1 MAGTGGIV
9 EKRRRRCAWW
19 LAGAMSM
26 FGAAATAG
34 PWLDPGDTL
43 LRHDIQLLCDAG
55 IVHAPL
61 TTWPLAWA
69 DVARDLAGPH
79 PELSPALANAR
90 SRVLQ
95 RYRLE
100 AKTYQFRPHLRA
112 ALSNDPRQFR
122 TFEATTRER
131 AELEAG
137 LEWTGDILAARLQAT
152 AVSGPDDGRSVRYDG
167 SYLAA
172 LWNNW
177 ALSVGAFDRWWGPG
191 WDGSL
196 ILSTNARPIPSLTVQ
211 RHLSDPFDND
221 WLRWL
226 GPWQLLFSVGQL
238 EHDRDVPDALFMGMR
253 FAFRPVSALEIGLSR
268 TAQWG
273 GQGRPEDLSTFG
285 DLLLG
290 RDNTG
295 SAGITAANEP
305 GNQLG
310 GLDVRWQSPLFDAP
324 YALYAQVVGEDE
336 AGGLPSK
343 DFAMAGIETWGAW
356 GERGASWRV
365 RVEYADTAV
374 NGFLG
379 DPAFNTTYRHHIYS
393 DGYTYRGRIIGHSFG
408 GDGRSLSAGV
418 TLITERGR
426 PWEVLLRRIEPDR
439 DNAAS
444 PTVMSA
450 EISHRIIRGDHDI
463 ALRAAGVRSE
473 GPAGNDNDAQF
484 DIEWRRRY

>member
-1 MAGTGGIV
+1 MAGTGRFL
-9 EKRRRRCAWW
+9 EKRRRFAWC
-19 LAGAMSM
+19 LALAMSVI
-26 FGAAATAG
+26 GAAATAG
-34 PWLDPGDTL
+34 PWLDPGDTQ
-43 LRHDIQLLCDAG
+43 LRHDIQLLGDAG

-61 TTWPLAWA
+61 TTWPLPWA
-69 DVARDLAGPH
+69 DVARDLADPH

-122 TFEATTRER
+122 TFEDTTRER

-137 LEWTGDILAARLQAT
+137 VEWTGDILAARLQAT

-196 ILSTNARPIPSLTVQ
+196 ILSTNARPIPALTVQ
-211 RHLSDPFDND
+211 RHLSDPFDTA

-238 EHDRDVPDALFMGMR
+238 EHNRDVPDALFLGMR
-253 FAFRPVSALEIGLSR
+253 VTFRPISALEIGLSR

-273 GQGRPEDLSTFG
+273 GQGRPERLSTL
-285 DLLLG
+285 DELLLG

-295 SAGITAANEP
+295 SHGITAANEP

-310 GLDVRWQSPLFDAP
+310 GMDFRWQSPLFNAP
-324 YALYAQVVGEDE
+324 YAVYMQVIGEDE

-356 GERGASWRV
+356 GDAGASWRLHM
-365 RVEYADTAV
+365 EYADTAV
-374 NGFLG
+374 DGFFG
-379 DPAFNTTYRHHIYS
+379 GPPAFDITYQHHIYT
-393 DGYTYRGRIIGHSFG
+393 DGYTYRGRVIGHSLG
-408 GDGRSLSAGV
+408 GDGRMTSLGM
-418 TLITERGR
+418 TYITERGR
-426 PWEVLLRRIEPDR
+426 LWDILVRHMEPER
-439 DNAAS
+439 DNPAS
-444 PTVMSA
+444 PTLMSV
-450 EISHRIIRGDHDI
+450 ELGHRIIRGQQDI
-463 ALRAAGVRSE
+463 ALRVAAVHSE
-473 GPAGNDNDAQF
+473 GTTGTDNDGQF
-484 DIEWRRRY
+484 DIQWRWHY